1 MEKNN
6 ELIFTRVRDVQLP
19 KRANQHDAGIDFFC
33 PVLDSEL
40 IQRINEINNSKNVII
55 TPDFILVASG
65 ADITIPSGVKV
76 WIMNKESALVAANKS
91 GLATKFSIQ
100 FTAQVIDADYTGEI
114 HIGIRNHGKDFFMI
128 KPGAKLI
135 QFLHLPIILSDI
147 IEVGNDGYND
157 IVDGKSDRGEGGFGS
172 TGF

>member
-1 MEKNN
+1 M
-6 ELIFTRVRDVQLP
+6 ITP
-19 KRANQHDAGIDFFC
+19 
-33 PVLDSEL
+33 EL
-40 IQRINEINNSKNVII
+40 IQRINEINNSKNVIT
-55 TPDFILVASG
+55 TPDFILVAPG

-172 TGF
+172 TAF

>member
-40 IQRINEINNSKNVII
+40 IQRINEINNSKNVI
-55 TPDFILVASG
+55 TTHDFILVAPG

-100 FTAQVIDADYTGEI
+100 FTAQVIDADYTG
-114 HIGIRNHGKDFFMI
+114 KF
-128 KPGAKLI
+128 
-135 QFLHLPIILSDI
+135 IL
-147 IEVGNDGYND
+147 E
-157 IVDGKSDRGEGGFGS
+157 
-172 TGF
+172 